1 MSRSMFLVACAL
13 LSACTTVRINHDDTT
28 SITHQGDAAAGE
40 QLAERACRKAGRQ
53 KAVLVSTVNKDA
65 SLPPGTGRQ
74 VTTFRC
80 VSG

>member
-1 MSRSMFLVACAL
+1 MSRTAFLVACVL
-13 LSACTTVRINHDDTT
+13 LSACTTVKINHDDTT
-28 SITHQGDAAAGE
+28 SITHQGDAETGK
-40 QLAERACRKAGRQ
+40 QLAARACQKAGRQ
-53 KAVLVSTVNKDA
+53 QAVVVSTVNKDA

>member
-1 MSRSMFLVACAL
+1 MNRTAFLIACVL
-13 LSACTTVRINHDDTT
+13 LGACTTVKIHHDDTT
-28 SITHQGDAAAGE
+28 SITHQGDAEVGKA
-40 QLAERACRKAGRQ
+40 LAERACQKAGRQ
-53 KAVLVSTVNKDA
+53 KAVVVSTVNKDA